1 MMHKLLCKYE
11 KRYFNKLIRKY
22 NYIPIT
28 QGKELLYLI
37 NTTTNK
43 IYYPE
48 FNKKLII
55 K

>member
-1 MMHKLLCKYE
+1 MIHKILCNYE
-11 KRYFNKLIRKY
+11 IKYFNKLITKK

-28 QGKELLYLI
+28 QGKELMYLI
-37 NTTTNK
+37 NVKTNK

-48 FNKKLII
+48 FNKKLIL